1 MVFNEIT
8 HGIYLFR
15 NLHIDEA
22 YDTGMGQS
30 ANEYQFAKVFVF
42 REDYASFLSCHC
54 HQGFVRGAWVYL
66 NRG

>member
-30 ANEYQFAKVFVF
+30 ANEYQFAEVFVF
-42 REDYASFLSCHC
+42 RDDYASFLSCRR
-54 HQGFVRGAWVYL
+54 HQRFVGSAWVYL
-66 NRG
+66 NSR